1 MDPQIFR
8 NAVPAT
14 VAPTKDYPA
23 FLGEVIVHGQDI
35 ARPLGVDLDPDAEA
49 VLEVARFFAAKDFA
63 VNSRTLVKG
72 LSLNADDAD
81 FSVGDGPTVSGELID
96 LVMAMAGRSDA
107 CDMLTGDGVDELRQ
121 RMSRS

>member
-1 MDPQIFR
+1 M
-8 NAVPAT
+8 
-14 VAPTKDYPA
+14 
-23 FLGEVIVHGQDI
+23 
-35 ARPLGVDLDPDAEA
+35 
-49 VLEVARFFAAKDFA
+49 
-63 VNSRTLVKG
+63 
-72 LSLNADDAD
+72 SLNADDAD